1 MFNFGFKAIIFYV
14 ISKCSYIFFCK
25 TEMFINFFNVNFFLI
40 KIVTLQEINTLSY
53 E

>member
-14 ISKCSYIFFCK
+14 ISKCSYIFFCE
-25 TEMFINFFNVNFFLI
+25 TEMFINFFNVNFFFNKNRNFARNQHTI
-40 KIVTLQEINTLSY
+40 Y